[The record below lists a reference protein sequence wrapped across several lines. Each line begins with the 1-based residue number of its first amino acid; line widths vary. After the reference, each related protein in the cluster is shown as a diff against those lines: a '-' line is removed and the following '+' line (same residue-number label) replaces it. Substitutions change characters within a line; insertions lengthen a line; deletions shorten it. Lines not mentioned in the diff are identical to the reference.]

1 MYVIR
6 PMQLRDISEVMVV
19 NRRCFPS
26 PWSPWAIRFDCEQN
40 PYSKWMVLET
50 QRPAR
55 PNKSNGFGKLL
66 KRFNPATSTQI
77 IGFGAFWLMNN
88 EAHITNIGVDPAYRG
103 LGWGEALLISMLRHA
118 CGQDASFTSLE
129 VRISNQRA
137 INLYEKYAFQ
147 IVGRKSGYYH
157 DNHEDAH
164 IMATGPLNMDYR
176 HMLERQSGRLAER
189 LRWQDYF
196 SRRVEYEA

>member
-6 PMQLRDISEVMVV
+6 PMQLRDIAEVMVV

-40 PYSKWMVLET
+40 PYSKWIVLET
-50 QRPAR
+50 HTPED
-55 PNKSNGFGKLL
+55 PNRFGKLW
-66 KRFNPATSTQI
+66 KKFNPTTMTTQI
-77 IGFGAFWLMNN
+77 FGFGAFWLING

-103 LGWGEALLISMLRHA
+103 MGWGEALLISMLRSA
-118 CGQDASFTSLE
+118 CEQEASFTSLE
-129 VRISNQRA
+129 VRISNQPA

-147 IVGRKSGYYH
+147 IVGRKADYYR
-157 DNHEDAH
+157 DNREDAH
-164 IMATGPLNMDYR
+164 IMATGPLNMGYR
-176 HMLERQSGRLAER
+176 HMLERHMGRLER
-189 LRWQDYF
+189 RLEWHDYF